1 MYHVFNVFILFSSL
15 LFTQNLDYVYLTSK
29 YSYYFHPNLFY
40 LILWLSIGNFAYVSV
55 QLYFQKMLN
64 TYKLLQLIN
73 WFYSQVL
80 DDVLTPRINNK
91 YFFLNIPHP
100 WYYHDFIRK
109 IWTMKLL
116 GVHVETSWHCS
127 NGLFSQLHMMLN
139 VPTCG
144 GGYYFNNF
152 KHENMMRL
160 GSPSTF
166 SYFLVLNKCTPR
178 IRSTHSSLKLF
189 W

>member
-1 MYHVFNVFILFSSL
+1 MGINSEITQLKYFQSWNWIEIQIIHKKIILSNSVVVSFKNANV
-15 LFTQNLDYVYLTSK
+15 
-29 YSYYFHPNLFY
+29 HM
-40 LILWLSIGNFAYVSV
+40 

-64 TYKLLQLIN
+64 TYKLLPLIN
-73 WFYSQVL
+73 WFYSQAL
-80 DDVLTPRINNK
+80 DDVLTLRINNK
-91 YFFLNIPHP
+91 YFFLYIPHP

-127 NGLFSQLHMMLN
+127 NGLFSQLHMMFP

-144 GGYYFNNF
+144 AGNNFNNF
-152 KHENMMRL
+152 KHENKMRF

-166 SYFLVLNKCTPR
+166 SYFLVLNICTPR
-178 IRSTHSSLKLF
+178 IKSTS
-189 W
+189 